1 MRIEQFSN
9 GLWILKEDLS
19 HTLVSSNFSQPRAT
33 THKMN
38 IIEVKGLCKDYVM
51 GDQVVHALRSVDLT
65 VEPGEFVAIM
75 GPSGS
80 GKSTFMNLI
89 GCLDRPSGGA
99 YLLNGEPVA
108 TMGDN
113 ALADVRNR
121 YLGFIFQ
128 NFNLLPRTSAI
139 KNVELPLMYAGVKNR
154 TERAKAALET
164 VGLAQRMDHKPSE
177 LSGGQ
182 QQRVA
187 IARAIVNDPV
197 LILAD
202 EPTGNL
208 DSRTSE
214 EIMAVFQDLNRQGK
228 TVVIVTHEED
238 IALHCK
244 RIIRFKDGRVLV
256 DERVKNQVDAREAL
270 KQLPNPDAP
279 PIAVA

>member
-1 MRIEQFSN
+1 MA
-9 GLWILKEDLS
+9 
-19 HTLVSSNFSQPRAT
+19 H
-33 THKMN
+33 
-38 IIEVKGLCKDYVM
+38 IIEVHQLCKDYVM
-51 GDQVVHALRSVDLT
+51 GDQVVHALRALDLT
-65 VEPGEFVAIM
+65 IEQGEFVAIM

-80 GKSTFMNLI
+80 GKSTFMNLL
-89 GCLDRPSGGA
+89 GCLDRPSKGE
-99 YLLNGEPVA
+99 YLLNGEAVA
-108 TMGDN
+108 RMGDN
-113 ALADVRNR
+113 ELADVRNR

-139 KNVELPLMYAGVKNR
+139 KNVELPLMYANAKNR
-154 TERAKAALET
+154 TERAKKALEQ

-187 IARAIVNDPV
+187 IARAIVNEPV
-197 LILAD
+197 LLLAD

-208 DSRTSE
+208 DSHTSE
-214 EIMAVFQDLNRQGK
+214 EIMALFQDLNRQGK

-256 DERVKNQVDAREAL
+256 DERVKDQVDAREVL
-270 KQLPNPDAP
+270 KKLPSPDEMPA
-279 PIAVA
+279 

>member
-1 MRIEQFSN
+1 MP
-9 GLWILKEDLS
+9 
-19 HTLVSSNFSQPRAT
+19 H
-33 THKMN
+33 
-38 IIEVKGLCKDYVM
+38 IIEVHQLCKDYVM
-51 GDQVVHALRSVDLT
+51 GDQVVHALRAIDLT
-65 VEPGEFVAIM
+65 IEQGEFVAIM

-89 GCLDRPSGGA
+89 GCLDRPTRGD
-99 YLLNGEPVA
+99 YLLNGEAVA
-108 TMGDN
+108 KMGDN
-113 ALADVRNR
+113 ELADVRNR

-128 NFNLLPRTSAI
+128 NFNLLPRTSAV
-139 KNVELPLMYAGVKNR
+139 KNVELPLMYANAKHR
-154 TERAKAALET
+154 TERAKKALEM

-187 IARAIVNDPV
+187 IARAIVNEPV
-197 LILAD
+197 LLLAD

-208 DSRTSE
+208 DSHTSE
-214 EIMAVFQDLNRQGK
+214 EIMALFQDLNRQGK

-256 DERVKNQVDAREAL
+256 DEAVKQQVDAREVL
-270 KQLPNPDAP
+270 KRMPDP
-279 PIAVA
+279 DEVLV